1 MNTHKKILLCILTTI
16 ACTSVHAAPI
26 SFEMAWQQLL
36 SNSAKLKANAE
47 KVEQARGDLES
58 TDSLNYPS
66 LDITASYSYMEQPI
80 ELDLRDLNPL
90 AEGSAQLPIPLPD
103 SAFITP
109 FTEQDIFTS
118 SLNAMWPIY
127 VGGKIDAAKG
137 IRTAQVKEQ
146 QQELILA
153 QREMFVTLT
162 ERYYGVILT
171 QKLQET
177 QLKLKTS
184 LQQHLHH
191 AELMEQQGQI
201 AKVERLSAKV
211 SYDKAN
217 LDYNNMKRTADISQ
231 VALNYLLNTK
241 NSTPISMMFVM
252 PQNPLLETMQQEV
265 QNNHPA
271 LLLLQAKRQ
280 QAEGLINIER
290 SGYKPTVFLYGN
302 HTLYNDDT
310 LLADI
315 TPDWIVGVGVKI
327 PLLSRDGHSGKIR
340 AAESALSQA
349 RYMTRQT
356 EQDLQLLLQQSYSQM
371 LGASD
376 EVDSLRSTLALAT
389 ENRRLR
395 DIAFK
400 QGLSTSLER
409 VDAEIKLSGARIQ
422 QLLAEYNYLVALA
435 KLSSI
440 TGDIGNFLVHAQQA
454 GYLTT
459 PETQS
464 NNDSSNAS
472 VINTFTQLGNQP

>member
-1 MNTHKKILLCILTTI
+1 MLLHILVTTFV
-16 ACTSVHAAPI
+16 TSAQASPI
-26 SFEMAWQQLL
+26 SFDTAWEQLL
-36 SNSAKLKANAE
+36 GNSDKLRVSAE

-58 TDSLNYPS
+58 ANSLNYPS
-66 LDITASYSYMEQPI
+66 LDITANYSYMEKPI

-90 AEGSAQLPIPLPD
+90 AGGAQLSAPLQD
-103 SAFITP
+103 SLFVTP
-109 FTEQDIFTS
+109 FTEQDIFSS

-127 VGGKIDAAKG
+127 VGGKINAAKG

-146 QQELILA
+146 QQKLILE

-171 QKLQET
+171 RKLLDT
-177 QLKLKTS
+177 QFKLKTN

-191 AELMEQQGQI
+191 AALMEQQGQI

-211 SYDKAN
+211 SYDKAL
-217 LDYNNMKRTADISQ
+217 LDYNNTKRTAFISQ
-231 VALNYLLNTK
+231 VALNFLLNSN
-241 NSTPISMMFVM
+241 NSTPTSKMFVM
-252 PQNPLLETMQQEV
+252 PQPPSLEAMQQEV
-265 QNNHPA
+265 KDNHPA
-271 LLLLQAKRQ
+271 LILLKAKQQ
-280 QAEGLINIER
+280 QAEGLINVER

-302 HTLYNDDT
+302 HTLYDDDS

-315 TPDWIVGVGVKI
+315 KPDWVVGVAVKV
-327 PLLSRDGHSGKIR
+327 PLISRDGHSGKVR
-340 AAESALSQA
+340 AAESALAQA

-371 LGASD
+371 LGAND
-376 EVDSLRSTLALAT
+376 EVDSLSSTLALAT

-409 VDAEIKLSGARIQ
+409 VDAEIKLSGARVQ
-422 QLLAEYNYLVALA
+422 QLIAEYNYLVALA

-440 TGDIGNFLVHAQQA
+440 TGDIENFLSHAQQA
-454 GYLTT
+454 GHLTPDT
-459 PETQS
+459 PSSSDKT
-464 NNDSSNAS
+464 NNSAVNS
-472 VINTFTQLGNQP
+472 FTQKGSQP